1 MLRAKTEPSSLDSS
15 DPTRDFVKT
24 ELEEKKNGARIGGKY
39 LWREIFGQGRKRKSK
54 RKMRK
59 VINTVYTV
67 LH

>member
-1 MLRAKTEPSSLDSS
+1 MSTKTKPSSLGLS
-15 DPTRDFVKT
+15 DPTMDFVKT
-24 ELEEKKNGARIGGKY
+24 ELEEKKNEARIRGKY
-39 LWREIFGQGRKRKSK
+39 LWKEIFGQGRKRKSK